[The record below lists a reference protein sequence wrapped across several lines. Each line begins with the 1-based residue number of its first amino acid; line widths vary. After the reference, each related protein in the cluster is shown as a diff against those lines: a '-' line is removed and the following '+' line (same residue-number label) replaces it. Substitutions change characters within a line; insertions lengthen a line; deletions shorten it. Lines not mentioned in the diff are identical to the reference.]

1 MTPAL
6 RRLIAYVAG
15 VAVEEQPAEGVFDFE
30 VGSRFP
36 VSGHIDGN
44 AVDVTDE
51 TDGVRLTGRLPHL
64 TAGDGAPVILNLA
77 GDAFD
82 GADEGSGHAFAGEVS
97 GRNVDFEDK
106 KTGASYTYCL

>member
-30 VGSRFP
+30 IGSRFP
-36 VSGHIDGN
+36 VAGTIDGT
-44 AVDVTDE
+44 AVDVTDQ
-51 TDGVRLTGRLPHL
+51 TDGVRLTGTLPHL

-82 GADEGSGHAFAGEVS
+82 GADEASGHAFAGEVS
-97 GRNVDFEDK
+97 GRNIDFEDK
-106 KTGASYTYCL
+106 KTGESFTYCL